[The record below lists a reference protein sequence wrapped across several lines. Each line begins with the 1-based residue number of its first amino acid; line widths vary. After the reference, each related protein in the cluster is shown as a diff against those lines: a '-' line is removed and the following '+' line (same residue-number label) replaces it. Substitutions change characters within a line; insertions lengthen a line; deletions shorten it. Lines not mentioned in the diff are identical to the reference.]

1 MPTIKFDNCNQ
12 NLLVLTFWCIG
23 PVKCVS
29 HICPWQYG
37 VGWSY
42 YMNLNTAKFTVFFNC
57 IEKIVLL
64 LKKSNI
70 EKIIYW
76 PQFSLFF
83 LCDIFFYCFSLTIW
97 VNKIHKYHIENFC
110 LYFSSNLRLFI
121 DDIFE
126 KLKEVF
132 LKERRKEKKITASSD
147 LNLHRVDLLQ
157 VRNHSIC

>member
-1 MPTIKFDNCNQ
+1 
-12 NLLVLTFWCIG
+12 
-23 PVKCVS
+23 
-29 HICPWQYG
+29 
-37 VGWSY
+37 
-42 YMNLNTAKFTVFFNC
+42 MNPN
-57 IEKIVLL
+57 
-64 LKKSNI
+64 
-70 EKIIYW
+70 
-76 PQFSLFF
+76 QFSWFWYGKVLWRVVVWFW
-83 LCDIFFYCFSLTIW
+83 LEIDL
-97 VNKIHKYHIENFC
+97 NQHIENFC